1 MMSFL
6 TEYRLELG
14 AAMMAFLTVL
24 GLWKSML
31 PADPVS
37 NRINKINARRE
48 DLIADQLSA
57 KRLKAADKFSRDQ
70 IGMNTVKRVVEKLK
84 LMGSEHAEG
93 LQMQLA
99 QAGYR
104 GRDAMMVFLF
114 FKAISPL
121 IFGAFG
127 VFVAYSIL
135 DGKITGTMQ
144 LLVSVVGV
152 TGGYYAPQVFVKN
165 MKQKRGA
172 AIRKAMPDALDLL
185 VICAQSGLSLDAS
198 LKRVANEMAEAYP
211 ELSEEFTLASVE
223 LGFLPNRTDALY
235 NLNKR
240 VDLAQMRSLISTLI
254 QTEKYGTPLSN
265 SLRVLAAEYRDERM
279 MKAEEKAARLPAILT
294 LPMIIFILPPLFIVL
309 LSPGLLS
316 AIDSFR
322 TMN

>member
-1 MMSFL
+1 MMSFII
-6 TEYRLELG
+6 EYRLELS
-14 AAMMAFLTVL
+14 AAFTAFLVVI

-37 NRINKINARRE
+37 DRLKKVNARRD

-57 KRLKAADKFSRDQ
+57 KRTATTGKFSRDQ
-70 IGMNTVKRVVEKLK
+70 IGMTTVKSVVAKLK

-93 LQMQLA
+93 LQADLA

-127 VFVAYSIL
+127 VFIAYSLL

-144 LLVSVVGV
+144 LLISVSGV
-152 TGGYYAPQVFVKN
+152 TFGYYAPQVFVKN
-165 MKQKRGA
+165 TKQKRCTE
-172 AIRKAMPDALDLL
+172 IRKAMPDALDLL

-198 LKRVANEMAEAYP
+198 LKRVAFEMGEAYP